1 MRDDLETFGSRGR
14 EKWTQLSQE
23 VQPQTCCWI
32 EQVKERGEIV
42 KVYSQGSVEQLTVG
56 GL

>member
-1 MRDDLETFGSRGR
+1 MRDELETFGRRGR

-23 VQPQTCCWI
+23 VQPQTYCWI

-42 KVYSQGSVEQLTVG
+42 KVYSQGSVEQLTIG